1 MTDPLDQAAQ
11 PTPEVVVLLADDGS
25 AIGTAAKSGVH
36 HAATPLHL
44 GFSCYLF
51 DHEGDLVV
59 TRRAGAKATFPGV
72 LTNTV
77 CGHPAPGEPLVDA
90 VRRRAHL
97 ELGIAVDDIVDVRLV
112 LADFAYRAEMNAVV
126 ENERCPVLVARLREG
141 AALAPDAAEVG
152 WEGRVDWT
160 GFAADVIGGRVAVSP
175 WCAEQVAAL
184 DALGPV
190 PGLWPDADTR
200 RLPAAVALAGA
211 AGRPSPAPDVEP

>member
-1 MTDPLDQAAQ
+1 MTDLPHLSDQAAQ
-11 PTPEVVVLLADDGS
+11 PAPEVVVLLADDGS

-59 TRRAGAKATFPGV
+59 TRRARDKATFPGV

-77 CGHPAPGEPLVDA
+77 CGHPAPSETLVDA
-90 VRRRAHL
+90 VRRRVNL
-97 ELGIAVDDIVDVRLV
+97 ELGIAVDDVVDVRLV
-112 LADFAYRAEMNAVV
+112 LADFAYRAEMNDVV

-141 AALAPDAAEVG
+141 AAVRPDPTEVG
-152 WEGRVDWT
+152 WFGRVDWAA
-160 GFAADVIGGRVAVSP
+160 FAADVIAGRVDVSP

-190 PGLWPDADTR
+190 PSEWPDAAATD
-200 RLPAAVALAGA
+200 LPPAVELDRAAV
-211 AGRPSPAPDVEP
+211 